1 MSDEPPR
8 SDLVG
13 LRRAIHREPEVGLDL
28 PLTQR
33 KILSALSGLPL
44 EVTSGRQLSSVT
56 AVLRGAHPG
65 PAVLLRADMDALPG
79 RETSGEPFSARDA
92 SSVHSCGHDLHVAA
106 LVGAARLLASRRE
119 RLHGDVVLMFQPGEE
134 GYGGAAL
141 MLGEGVLDAAGSRVV
156 AAYALHV
163 LSSVLPR
170 GAIATRSGPLL
181 AAADLVRVTVH
192 GRGGHGSQPHLARD
206 PVVGAAAMVLA
217 LQSLVTREF
226 DVFDPVVL
234 NVGVFHAGTHHNAVP
249 DRASFEISIRSLT
262 SVARERVLSGIHR
275 TVAGLASGHGL
286 HAEITPEELF
296 PVTVTDSAETAFALR
311 VARDA
316 VGADRVV
323 ELPNPVTASEDF
335 SLVLREVPG
344 AFVLFGACPAGADPA
359 KAPANHAAD
368 AAFDDAVLPQAAAL
382 LADLAERR
390 LSVPRPGPD

>member
-1 MSDEPPR
+1 MSDEPLR
-8 SDLVG
+8 SDLVA

-33 KILSALSGLPL
+33 KVLDALSGLPVEITL
-44 EVTSGRQLSSVT
+44 GRQLSSVT
-56 AVLRGAHPG
+56 AVVRGAHHG

-79 RETSGEPFSARDA
+79 RENSGEPFSARDA
-92 SSVHSCGHDLHVAA
+92 GSVHSCGHDLHIAA
-106 LVGAARLLASRRE
+106 LVGAARLLISRRE

-141 MLGEGVLDAAGSRVV
+141 MVSEGVLDAAGSRVV
-156 AAYALHV
+156 AAYGLHV
-163 LSSVLPR
+163 LSAILPR
-170 GAIATRSGPLL
+170 GAIATRRGPLL

-192 GRGGHGSQPHLARD
+192 GRSGHGSQPHLARD

-249 DRASFEISIRSLT
+249 DQASFEISVRSFT
-262 SVARERVLSGIHR
+262 AAARNRVLSGIHR

-286 HAEITPEELF
+286 HAEIASDELF
-296 PVTVTDSAETAFALR
+296 PVTVTDPAETALALEA
-311 VARDA
+311 ARDA

-323 ELPNPVTASEDF
+323 ELANPVTASEDF

-344 AFVLFGACPAGADPA
+344 AFVFVGACPAGADPA

-390 LSVPRPGPD
+390 LSGPSPGPD

>member
-1 MSDEPPR
+1 
-8 SDLVG
+8 
-13 LRRAIHREPEVGLDL
+13 
-28 PLTQR
+28 
-33 KILSALSGLPL
+33 
-44 EVTSGRQLSSVT
+44 
-56 AVLRGAHPG
+56 
-65 PAVLLRADMDALPG
+65 
-79 RETSGEPFSARDA
+79 PFSARDA

-262 SVARERVLSGIHR
+262 S
-275 TVAGLASGHGL
+275 
-286 HAEITPEELF
+286 
-296 PVTVTDSAETAFALR
+296 
-311 VARDA
+311 
-316 VGADRVV
+316 
-323 ELPNPVTASEDF
+323 
-335 SLVLREVPG
+335 
-344 AFVLFGACPAGADPA
+344 
-359 KAPANHAAD
+359 
-368 AAFDDAVLPQAAAL
+368 
-382 LADLAERR
+382 
-390 LSVPRPGPD
+390 